1 MKTRTRSIGFVVCA
15 LALVAGAARAR
26 AQEPTVVNITAK
38 RFQFTPSE
46 VKLKQG
52 VPAKLELRS
61 EDVVH
66 GFYMKALG
74 IDTEIQPGKTTEV
87 TITPKTPGRYTT
99 ICDHFCGS
107 GHGNMK
113 MTIVVE

>member
-1 MKTRTRSIGFVVCA
+1 MTRSIGFMLCA
-15 LALVAGAARAR
+15 LALLGGGPRAG
-26 AQEPTVVNITAK
+26 AQEPRVVSITAK
-38 RFQFTPSE
+38 RFQFTPNDVTLKRGE
-46 VKLKQG
+46 PVKL
-52 VPAKLELRS
+52 LLRS

-66 GFYMKALG
+66 GFFMKTLG
-74 IDTEIQPGKTTEV
+74 IDTEIQPGKVTEV
-87 TITPKTPGRYTT
+87 VLTPQTVGRFTT